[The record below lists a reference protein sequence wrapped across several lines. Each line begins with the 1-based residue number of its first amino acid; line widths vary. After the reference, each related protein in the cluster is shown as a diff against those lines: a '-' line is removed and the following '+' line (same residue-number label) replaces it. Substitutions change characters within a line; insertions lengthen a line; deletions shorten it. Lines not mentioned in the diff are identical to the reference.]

1 MMLKKELRLNFQ
13 DRRKKTSPQDVL
25 DASLAISNKL
35 LELPIWDYQ
44 YFHLFLNSQGKK
56 EIDTSFILTLLQGKD
71 KEVIIPKVHGK
82 ALRHFLLMDSTVFK
96 NNSWNIPEPVDGIL
110 VPPEKIEV
118 VFLPLLAY
126 DKSGYRV
133 GYGKGYYDVF
143 LSQCKPET
151 IKIGLSMFEPV
162 DTITD
167 VETHDIA
174 MDYCVTP
181 TTIYSF

>member
-1 MMLKKELRLNFQ
+1 MLKRELRLNFQ
-13 DRRKKTSPQDVL
+13 HRRLKTSPEDVL

-44 YFHLFLNSQGKK
+44 YFHLFLNNQEKK
-56 EIDTSFILTLLQGKD
+56 EVDTSFILTLLQGKD
-71 KEVIIPKVHGK
+71 KEVIVPKIKG
-82 ALRHFLLMDSTVFK
+82 ATLQHFLLTDSTVLK
-96 NNSWNIPEPVDGIL
+96 NNTWNIPEPVDGMQ

-143 LSQCKPET
+143 LRECKPET
-151 IKIGLSMFEPV
+151 IKIGLSMFGPV
-162 DTITD
+162 ETITD
-167 VETHDIA
+167 VEPHDIA

-181 TTIYSF
+181 TTIYWF